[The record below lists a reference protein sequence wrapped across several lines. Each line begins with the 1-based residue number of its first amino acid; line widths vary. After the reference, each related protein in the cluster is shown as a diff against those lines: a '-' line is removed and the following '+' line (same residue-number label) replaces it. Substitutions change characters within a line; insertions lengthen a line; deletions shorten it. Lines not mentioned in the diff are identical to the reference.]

1 MKYVP
6 GLQLFPANMDWKSL
20 KLDNN
25 LPKDNFVVDGLYSE
39 DSDDNYEEYLPYFDK
54 NKYFNLKKKYANS

>member
-1 MKYVP
+1 
-6 GLQLFPANMDWKSL
+6 MDWKSL
-20 KLDNN
+20 KLYNN